1 MNDTITIARRVASP
15 QSAFDEARTEWPD
28 RPTLTWWTIDRPV
41 LVLGSAQPMSIVD
54 LGAAARAGVEVVR
67 RCSGG
72 GAVLLAPND
81 VVWADLVI
89 SPTDT
94 RWSDDIV
101 VAAHWVGDAWRSAL
115 IDLGVQEQALFLH
128 AGRSVRTRWS
138 DLVCFA
144 GLGPGE
150 LTLGGRKV
158 LGIAQRR
165 SRAGARFQM
174 ALLRRWE
181 PTAIVDLLV
190 LGPSERREAES
201 ALNDIANGI
210 DFTVAD
216 IQAAAEGFLAI
227 GSA

>member
-115 IDLGVQEQALFLH
+115 IDLGVQEHALFLH

-158 LGIAQRR
+158 LGIA
-165 SRAGARFQM
+165 
-174 ALLRRWE
+174 
-181 PTAIVDLLV
+181 PTAIAGRGAVSDGTASPMGADSDRRSFGARSFRATRSRKCTERHRQRNRLHRRGHTGRRRGLL
-190 LGPSERREAES
+190 G
-201 ALNDIANGI
+201 NW
-210 DFTVAD
+210 
-216 IQAAAEGFLAI
+216 
-227 GSA
+227 